1 PVPNP
6 AYPRPETLH
15 QTTTQPGPA
24 GILPRPRNRRA
35 QIRLRYPDL
44 AHEQSQRAR
53 PQTHQ
58 NPTENFRPT
67 HQRRRHPRPPRH
79 PRLPRHRP
87 QTRPQRPERPPRR
100 PHRQPLVPT
109 HPHTNLTHS
118 TPPNTAVQHQHGG
131 NSARPTTRHVNVYL
145 WIWQAHTG
153 TRDGDGVFGAAAG
166 AHTARQELEPAPVR
180 GRATEHPLLA
190 VGVGV
195 EARSTVWRGFF
206 ITVPVDRK

>member
-79 PRLPRHRP
+79 PQLPRHRP

-131 NSARPTTRHVNVYL
+131 NSARPTTRHVNVYAGIIDL
-145 WIWQAHTG
+145 VRQLTQCEVADIDQYTIMPRCVLTHMRSLVRPGLNLTSC
-153 TRDGDGVFGAAAG
+153 GAV
-166 AHTARQELEPAPVR
+166 L
-180 GRATEHPLLA
+180 
-190 VGVGV
+190 
-195 EARSTVWRGFF
+195 
-206 ITVPVDRK
+206 